1 MIMKTMK
8 VMMEEYGC
16 EDSYSQRWDLDTS
29 RLYKHLDIDI
39 LIYIDDGEKK
49 NIPRAKVVLP
59 TALGDLEEREEETKE
74 TPVNRDLG
82 KVCHF
87 KRSWDEKDFY
97 IEV

>member
-29 RLYKHLDIDI
+29 RLYKHLDIEN
-39 LIYIDDGEKK
+39 DDDEKK
-49 NIPRAKVVLP
+49 KKIPRPKVVLP
-59 TALGDLEEREEETKE
+59 TALGDLEERKEETKE

-82 KVCHF
+82 KVWHF
-87 KRSWDEKDFY
+87 KRSRDEKDFF

>member
-29 RLYKHLDIDI
+29 TLYKHLDVENAV
-39 LIYIDDGEKK
+39 DDDKK
-49 NIPRAKVVLP
+49 KIPRAKVVLP

-82 KVCHF
+82 KVWHF
-87 KRSWDEKDFY
+87 KRSWEEKDFY